1 MINEKNA
8 ISLLVNIP
16 PDIYG
21 TIKAYLDSH
30 PGFDQDALFADALH
44 AYLVEFAVTTALEK

>member
-1 MINEKNA
+1 MSNEKNA

-21 TIKAYLDSH
+21 TIKAYLDKY
-30 PGFDQDALFADALH
+30 PDFDQDALFADALH
-44 AYLVEFAVTTALEK
+44 AYLVEFAVNTALGK